1 MPTLEFKG
9 KPFVYGRNRL
19 RANAMARASA
29 PSWASKSFH
38 DFVVIASIVRN
49 SIRDHFVKTSLRS
62 RRAFFDTTR
71 CQPVADFFHNIWF
84 ARSPLL
90 AQSGRSHIDRYGYRG
105 VVTRLTLWSR
115 TS

>member
-9 KPFVYGRNRL
+9 KPFVYCRNRL

-71 CQPVADFFHNIWF
+71 CQPVADFFHNICF
-84 ARSPLL
+84 SNPLDFGRQHHSLRLPARANGKP
-90 AQSGRSHIDRYGYRG
+90 AAEG
-105 VVTRLTLWSR
+105 T
-115 TS
+115 